1 MFHVKRLFTDKTHK
15 EPYVI
20 RVSGVRKM
28 YVYDYDLANLFYK
41 ALQKFLTN
49 EVHIYQG
56 FYLVQSIVEVVP
68 EQNFSIEGAHVDFIL
83 ANQYILAAAAR
94 GVKTGVTYDFKS
106 NPCNLSR
113 DALKVLREENRA
125 V

>member
-1 MFHVKRLFTDKTHK
+1 MKRLFTDKNCK
-15 EPYVI
+15 EPYII
-20 RVSGVRKM
+20 RVSGIRQT

-41 ALQKFLTN
+41 ALQKFSTN

-56 FYLVQSIVEVVP
+56 FYLVQSIVEVVH
-68 EQNFSIEGAHVDFIL
+68 EQNFSVEGVHVDFIP
-83 ANQYILAAAAR
+83 ANQYILSAAAR
-94 GVKTGVTYDFKS
+94 GVKTGLTYDLKF
-106 NPCNLSR
+106 NPYNLSR

>member
-1 MFHVKRLFTDKTHK
+1 MKRLFTDKNYK
-15 EPYVI
+15 EPYII
-20 RVSGVRKM
+20 RVSGIRKM

-41 ALQKFLTN
+41 ALQKFSTN

-56 FYLVQSIVEVVP
+56 FYLVQSIAEVVH
-68 EQNFSIEGAHVDFIL
+68 EQNFSVEGMHVDFIL
-83 ANQYILAAAAR
+83 ANQYILSAAAR

-106 NPCNLSR
+106 NPYDLSR
-113 DALKVLREENRA
+113 EALKVLREENRA

>member
-1 MFHVKRLFTDKTHK
+1 MKRLFTDKNYK
-15 EPYVI
+15 EPYI
-20 RVSGVRKM
+20 ICVSGVRKM

-41 ALQKFLTN
+41 ALQKFSTN
-49 EVHIYQG
+49 EVHIYDG
-56 FYLVQSIVEVVP
+56 FYLVQSIVEVVH
-68 EQNFSIEGAHVDFIL
+68 EQNFSIEGVHVDFFQ

>member
-1 MFHVKRLFTDKTHK
+1 MKRLFTDKNYK
-15 EPYVI
+15 ESYII
-20 RVSGVRKM
+20 RVSGVRKT

-41 ALQKFLTN
+41 ALQKFSRN
-49 EVHIYQG
+49 EVHVYRG
-56 FYLVQSIVEVVP
+56 FYLVQSIREVVH
-68 EQNFSIEGAHVDFIL
+68 EQNFSVEGVHVDFIP
-83 ANQYILAAAAR
+83 ANQYVLAAAAR

>member
-1 MFHVKRLFTDKTHK
+1 MFHVKRLFTDKNYK
-15 EPYVI
+15 EPYII
-20 RVSGVRKM
+20 RVSGIRKK

-41 ALQKFLTN
+41 ALQKFSTN
-49 EVHIYQG
+49 EVHVYCG
-56 FYLVQSIVEVVP
+56 FYLVQSIIEVVH
-68 EQNFSIEGAHVDFIL
+68 EQNFSIEGARVDFIP
-83 ANQYILAAAAR
+83 ANQYILAAAA
-94 GVKTGVTYDFKS
+94 GGLKTGVTYDFKS

>member
-1 MFHVKRLFTDKTHK
+1 MKRLFTDKTYK

-41 ALQKFLTN
+41 ALQKFSTN

-56 FYLVQSIVEVVP
+56 FYLVQSIIEVVH
-68 EQNFSIEGAHVDFIL
+68 EQNFGIEGVHVDFIL

-113 DALKVLREENRA
+113 DVLKVLREENRA

>member
-1 MFHVKRLFTDKTHK
+1 MKRLFTDENYK
-15 EPYVI
+15 EPYII
-20 RVSGVRKM
+20 RVSGIRKT

-41 ALQKFLTN
+41 ALQKFSTN
-49 EVHIYQG
+49 EVHIYHG
-56 FYLVQSIVEVVP
+56 FYLVQSIVEVVHD
-68 EQNFSIEGAHVDFIL
+68 QNFGVERMHVDFVP
-83 ANQYILAAAAR
+83 ANQYILIAAAR

-106 NPCNLSR
+106 NPYNLSR

>member
-1 MFHVKRLFTDKTHK
+1 MFHVKRLFTDKNYK
-15 EPYVI
+15 EPYII
-20 RVSGVRKM
+20 RVSGIRKT

-41 ALQKFLTN
+41 ALQKFSTN

-56 FYLVQSIVEVVP
+56 FYLVQSIVEVVH
-68 EQNFSIEGAHVDFIL
+68 EQNFSVEGVHVDFIP
-83 ANQYILAAAAR
+83 ANQYILSAAAR
-94 GVKTGVTYDFKS
+94 GVKTGVTYDFKF
-106 NPCNLSR
+106 NPYNLSR

>member
-1 MFHVKRLFTDKTHK
+1 MKRLFTDKNYK
-15 EPYVI
+15 EPYII
-20 RVSGVRKM
+20 RVSGVRKT
-28 YVYDYDLANLFYK
+28 YVYDYDLASLFYK
-41 ALQKFLTN
+41 ALQKFSTN
-49 EVHIYQG
+49 EVHVYHG
-56 FYLVQSIVEVVP
+56 FYLVQSVVKVVH
-68 EQNFSIEGAHVDFIL
+68 EQDFSIEGVHVDFIP
-83 ANQYILAAAAR
+83 ANQYILVAAAR

>member
-1 MFHVKRLFTDKTHK
+1 MFHVKRLFTDKDYK
-15 EPYVI
+15 EPYII
-20 RVSGVRKM
+20 RVSGIRKT

-41 ALQKFLTN
+41 ALQKFSTN

-56 FYLVQSIVEVVP
+56 FYLVQSIVEVVH
-68 EQNFSIEGAHVDFIL
+68 EQNFSIEGVHVDFIL
-83 ANQYILAAAAR
+83 ANQYILLAAAR
-94 GVKTGVTYDFKS
+94 GAKTGLTYDFKS